1 MQSKVF
7 DQPVV
12 KTTVFFEKQLL
23 YETDQ
28 SNPFPTR
35 KEFLIRA
42 CRNYLEEIKR
52 KRIDQD
58 LALACAEAQ
67 EEDLA
72 VNEEWEPIALEDWK

>member
-1 MQSKVF
+1 MKPKTY

-23 YETDQ
+23 YEIDQ

-35 KEFLIRA
+35 KEFLVRA
-42 CRNYLEEIKR
+42 CRSYLKEVNR
-52 KRIDQD
+52 KRIDRD
-58 LALACAEAQ
+58 LVLACAEAQ

-72 VNEEWEPIALEDWK
+72 TDEEWEPIALEGWK

>member
-1 MQSKVF
+1 MKTKTY

-23 YETDQ
+23 YEIDQ

-35 KEFLIRA
+35 KEFLVKA
-42 CRNYLEEIKR
+42 CRNYLQEVKR
-52 KRIDQD
+52 KQIDHD

-67 EEDLA
+67 KEDLA
-72 VNEEWEPIALEDWK
+72 VNEEWDPITLESWK